1 MLNFV
6 QPSLQYKQQILDYR
20 QAFEEAIESMD
31 GSSFLAQ
38 MPSVEAWLGVLE
50 KMRDEY
56 PPVDLAPS
64 ETWLI
69 VDKGILVG
77 MSNLR
82 FRLCNDYLEAFGGHI
97 GYSVHPKYR
106 KKGYGTQILRETL
119 IEAKKRDLTELLVTC
134 NDNNLGSVKIIE
146 ANHGQLEKKV
156 MDITNQ
162 EIIRR
167 YWITL

>member
-6 QPSLQYKQQILDYR
+6 RPSLQYKQQILDYR
-20 QAFEEAIESMD
+20 QIFEETVESMD

-38 MPSVEAWLGVLE
+38 MPSVEAWLAVLE
-50 KMRDEY
+50 KMRKEQ
-56 PPVDLAPS
+56 PPVELAPS

-69 VDKGILVG
+69 IDKGTLVG

-97 GYSVHPKYR
+97 GYSVHPNYR
-106 KKGYGTQILRETL
+106 KQGYGTQILRATL
-119 IEAKKRDLTELLVTC
+119 LEAKKRGMTELLVTC
-134 NDNNLGSVKIIE
+134 NDNNIGSAKIIE

-156 MDITNQ
+156 LDTTNQ